1 MNGIFIIDTF
11 TIAVSAALI
20 AVGVLSAL
28 FSPFVRLRRG
38 WLADSQPDNEAD
50 PASLP
55 KLSVVITPHDE
66 AARLA
71 ANLPLILGQK
81 YPAGFQVI
89 VVIEQGEHD
98 TEDVVKRLETGD
110 GRQEAGDGSLY
121 MTYIPDSSRYMS
133 RKKLAMTIGVK
144 AAKTEWVLF
153 TEAYSRPESDLWLQ
167 EMGRH
172 CTTEA
177 HTVIGYGRYA
187 PGTSAFKRFERL
199 NAASYLLREDVCG
212 TPYTT
217 LSHNVMV
224 RKSDFMR
231 LEGFR
236 SNLSLI
242 RGEYDFIVNDY
253 ATLGETET
261 VTDRRAWVADDV
273 PSRTSWLNKHIMYAE
288 TRKWLKRGT
297 AHRLWFN
304 ADQTAIYIGL
314 CACVA
319 GAVYGALAMNAVIL
333 AAAVLAFVVSV
344 TVRTVS
350 GHKATRLFDEHV
362 PALLVYPYE
371 LSLVWHNAKYL
382 LKHRFADK
390 LDFTTHKQ

>member
-1 MNGIFIIDTF
+1 MTGTFIIDTF
-11 TIAVSAALI
+11 TIVVSAALI
-20 AVGVLSAL
+20 AVGALSAL
-28 FSPFVRLRRG
+28 FSPFVRLRRS
-38 WLADSQPDNEAD
+38 WLADSQPDDEAD
-50 PASLP
+50 PALLP

-66 AARLA
+66 TAKLA

-98 TEDVVKRLETGD
+98 TEDVVKRLGAGD
-110 GRQEAGDGSLY
+110 CGQATGDGSLY

-172 CTTEA
+172 CTPQA

-187 PGTSAFKRFERL
+187 PGTPAFRRFERL
-199 NAASYLLREDVCG
+199 HAASYLLREDVRG
-212 TPYTT
+212 TAYTT
-217 LSHNVMV
+217 LSHNVMI
-224 RKSDFMR
+224 RKSDFMQ

-253 ATLGETET
+253 AALGETET

-304 ADQTAIYIGL
+304 VDQCAIYTGL
-314 CACVA
+314 CVCVA
-319 GAVYGALAMNAVIL
+319 GLAYGVLAANAVVL
-333 AAAVLAFVVSV
+333 AASVVAFAVSV
-344 TVRTVS
+344 AMRTVS
-350 GHKATRLFDEHV
+350 GHRVTRLFGEHI

-371 LSLVWHNAKYL
+371 LSLIWHNARYL
-382 LKHRFADK
+382 LKHRWADK